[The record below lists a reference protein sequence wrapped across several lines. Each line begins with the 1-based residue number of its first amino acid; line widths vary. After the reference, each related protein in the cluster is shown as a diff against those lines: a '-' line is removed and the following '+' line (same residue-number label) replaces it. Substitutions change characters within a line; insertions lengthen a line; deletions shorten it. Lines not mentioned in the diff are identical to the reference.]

1 MAPVQ
6 AYDSFMPV
14 VIVLCLLVA
23 RHGAALMLP
32 HVPGRRVS
40 RRSTRGTCITETYMY
55 APRSGQSLAE
65 TLIRKDGAKVDV
77 SGPGNIGRGHVFW
90 ARSYSVPAPG
100 GLGLIDVKRS
110 PPAPANGLA
119 SNGGVWMR
127 PGSWESRC
135 LVDRQPASVHLVIRR
150 NATETVYEACE
161 PPPSTRGTRRA
172 RRVRGTV
179 ESQAKGQVLHV

>member
-77 SGPGNIGRGHVFW
+77 SGRGT
-90 ARSYSVPAPG
+90 SVVAMCS
-100 GLGLIDVKRS
+100 GLDLTLYLR
-110 PPAPANGLA
+110 
-119 SNGGVWMR
+119 R
-127 PGSWESRC
+127 PGLDS
-135 LVDRQPASVHLVIRR
+135 
-150 NATETVYEACE
+150 
-161 PPPSTRGTRRA
+161 ST
-172 RRVRGTV
+172 
-179 ESQAKGQVLHV
+179 